1 MALRNVEERRR
12 VLNLHSCRLVE
23 KRESCVPRS
32 CSTRGRF
39 RVGMRRLNGSRRSGR
54 VTLREGGE
62 WQSDEIL
69 NADTKSGVG
78 SWPSLRVQPVPREPE
93 SLMRLRCVL
102 GVEMRI

>member
-12 VLNLHSCRLVE
+12 VPE
-23 KRESCVPRS
+23 FAFVPI
-32 CSTRGRF
+32 
-39 RVGMRRLNGSRRSGR
+39 
-54 VTLREGGE
+54 GGE
-62 WQSDEIL
+62 ARVLRAEKLFYAGTFPSGDE
-69 NADTKSGVG
+69 AREWVEDTKSGVG